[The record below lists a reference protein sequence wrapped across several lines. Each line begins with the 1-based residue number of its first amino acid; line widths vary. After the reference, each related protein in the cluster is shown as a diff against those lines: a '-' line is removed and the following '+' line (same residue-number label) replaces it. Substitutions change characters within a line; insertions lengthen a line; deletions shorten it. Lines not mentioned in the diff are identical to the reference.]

1 VFYSII
7 VFVCPVAPV
16 LKKGELDMSKKY
28 VFFTKKY
35 IYAIYYHDDDTIYI
49 NLNASKSA
57 KIILI
62 R

>member
-1 VFYSII
+1 
-7 VFVCPVAPV
+7 
-16 LKKGELDMSKKY
+16 MSKKY

-35 IYAIYYHDDDTIYI
+35 IYAIYYYDDDTIYI